1 MLRRNAKGLV
11 GGFVK
16 EGSKDTIIINLH
28 PINID
33 DFIWLD
39 PILSD

>member
-1 MLRRNAKGLV
+1 MLRRKAEGLV
-11 GGFVK
+11 RGYVK

-28 PINID
+28 PININ
-33 DFIWLD
+33 DFICLD